1 MKISKLLLISI
12 ITFIA
17 FTNMLFSQEIK
28 FKAEKME
35 VGENGKLIIGYN
47 SNTDIPEDNINI
59 FSKKVEY
66 NKNKS
71 LVIFTDKVF
80 FYDKKNNI
88 VIEGDKIIYEKNE
101 NLIFSEGPTKYN
113 IDDKYDIKS
122 ENTYFDRSKKIIFGD
137 KEAII
142 EDKEKNIFKLK
153 EKYKILINEEII
165 KSKKSLILDK
175 NDNKY
180 IFEDLVLN
188 LQTNEILGK
197 EIKVEFKD
205 TYFGNENNDPILKGR
220 SSYSNEKEL
229 KVYKAVFSTCN
240 TQDKEC
246 RGWEVNSD
254 EFRHDKEKKV
264 FEYRNSWLKL
274 FDYKV
279 FFTPYFNHPDPS
291 VKRKSGFL
299 TPYYG
304 TSDSLG
310 TQLNFPYFKVIDI
323 DKDITFNPRYY
334 ADKSFLL
341 QNEYRQALKNSNILS
356 DFSFLI
362 GEAGTKGHLFYNQI
376 GKINNNTDFE
386 LNIQNVK
393 GDNYL
398 KTHKLKDNSLIIK
411 DDSVLVSNLDLNWQL
426 NDSNLFTSFKI
437 YEDLSRNYH
446 DRYQYVLPDFNFTK
460 NIIIPDSYNG
470 KFNFNSYGYNKLY
483 NTNVTESVLTNDFLF
498 SSNEYVNSKGIASNY
513 NLLLKNSNDHSN
525 NSTNFQDNLNYNLF
539 GLFKYDA
546 SFPLQKRMGNYTH
559 FLKPLISFR
568 YSPNGNSDLS
578 EKDLYLNYNNAF
590 GINRIS
596 ESSQVEGGESINLG
610 LEFKRKDSNGLDII
624 DLKLANIIKIDEDY
638 RMPDKSKLNKKRS
651 DIFGE
656 INYNFSN
663 KINLGYY
670 FSYDK
675 DLKYSNRDELSFDLN
690 ANNFLTNIS
699 YYSVHNDLPNVE
711 TIKNS
716 NKFYYDNENSL
727 GFEVSKDLSNN
738 FTQYYNLMYSHETDC
753 ISFNLNYNKSFYR
766 DGILEPTKSL
776 SFLIKIIPFT
786 ELGVPNLGEL
796 INN

>member
-1 MKISKLLLISI
+1 MKVSKLLIIILI
-12 ITFIA
+12 FKA
-17 FTNMLFSQEIK
+17 FTNMLYSEEIK
-28 FKAEKME
+28 FNSEKMDIKDE
-35 VGENGKLIIGYN
+35 GNLIIAYN
-47 SNTDIPEDNINI
+47 SNTYIPKDNVNI
-59 FSKKVEY
+59 ISENVIY
-66 NKNKS
+66 NKNKN
-71 LVIFTDKVF
+71 LITFTDNVF
-80 FYDKKNNI
+80 FYDKKNNV
-88 VIEGDKIIYEKNE
+88 VIESNKIIFEKNK

-113 IDDKYDIKS
+113 LKDQYNIKS
-122 ENTYFDRSKKIIFGD
+122 EDTYFDRTKKIIFGN
-137 KEAII
+137 KKAII
-142 EDKEKNIFKLK
+142 KDLEKNIFNLE
-153 EKYKILINEEII
+153 EKYRILIEEEIV
-165 KSKKSLILDK
+165 KSKKSVILDK
-175 NDNKY
+175 NENTY

-188 LQTNEILGK
+188 LKTNEILGK

-205 TYFGNENNDPILKGR
+205 SFFGNVNNDPILRGR
-220 SSYSNEKEL
+220 SSYSNEQEL

-240 TQDKEC
+240 IQYKKC
-246 RGWEVNSD
+246 RGWEINSD
-254 EFRHDKEKKV
+254 EFKHDKEKKI
-264 FEYRNSWLKL
+264 FEYKNSWLKL
-274 FDYKV
+274 FDYKL
-279 FFTPYFNHPDPS
+279 FFTPYFNHPDPT

-310 TQLNFPYFKVIDI
+310 TQINFPYFKIIDI

-356 DFSFLI
+356 DFSFLV

-376 GKINNNTDFE
+376 GKLNKYTNFE

-398 KTHKLKDNSLIIK
+398 KTHKLKDNSSIIA
-411 DDSVLVSNLDLNWQL
+411 DDSVLVSNLDLNWEFA
-426 NDSNLFTSFKI
+426 DSSLDTSFKLF
-437 YEDLSRNYH
+437 EDLSRNYH
-446 DRYQYVLPDFNFTK
+446 DRYQYVFPDFNFTK
-460 NIIIPDSYNG
+460 SINIPSSYNG

-498 SSNEYVNSKGIASNY
+498 SSNEYISSNGVASNF
-513 NLLLKNSNDHSN
+513 NLLLKNSNDYSN
-525 NSTNFQDNLNYNLF
+525 NSTNFEDNLNYNLF

-546 SFPLQKRMGNYTH
+546 SFPLQKRMENYTH
-559 FLKPLISFR
+559 FLKPIISFR

-610 LEFKRKDSNGLDII
+610 LEFKRKNNSGLEIL
-624 DLKLANIIKIDEDY
+624 DLKLANIFKMDENY
-638 RMPDKSKLNKKRS
+638 RMPTKSKLNNKRS

-656 INYNFSN
+656 INYNLS
-663 KINLGYY
+663 KEMKVGYY

-690 ANNFLTNIS
+690 VNNFLTNIS
-699 YYSVHNDLPNVE
+699 YYSEHNDLPNVE
-711 TIKNS
+711 TVKNS
-716 NKFYYDNENSL
+716 NKFYYNNENSF
-727 GFEVSKDLSNN
+727 GFDVSKDLSNN
-738 FTQYYNLMYSHETDC
+738 FTQYYNLMYTHETDC

-766 DGILEPTKSL
+766 DGNLEPTKSL

-786 ELGVPNLGEL
+786 ELGVPNLGDL
-796 INN
+796 IDN

>member
-254 EFRHDKEKKV
+254 EFRHDKEKKI

-663 KINLGYY
+663 KMNLGYY

>member
-88 VIEGDKIIYEKNE
+88 VIEGDKIIYEKNK

-254 EFRHDKEKKV
+254 EFRHDKEKKI